1 MKTELLFAI
10 PTLVV
15 LIAIC
20 VAKRATLKVKR
31 EKEWERTKQQY
42 NPNWFEETHDLH
54 ALVSD

>member
-42 NPNWFEETHDLH
+42 KYKDWRY
-54 ALVSD
+54 